1 MPRNPY
7 RSKPILSSSDL
18 DHLSI
23 FEMISKEVSEKFK
36 NDEEELFGE
45 KTTCAQHLVCDVYLR
60 RSCNDM
66 IEKALI

>member
-7 RSKPILSSSDL
+7 RSKPLLSSSDL

-36 NDEEELFGE
+36 SDEEEIFGE
-45 KTTCAQHLVCDVYLR
+45 KTQHVCSILCVCVCDVPP
-60 RSCNDM
+60 
-66 IEKALI
+66 ALLQ